1 MIGISA
7 LLGEQRARRRS
18 TNPTSQDCRHGL
30 GGGDRHHLE
39 EIPHGFGRFHR
50 AASAVRIATL
60 LADRAELPSTFLVG
74 LVLATLSVLFFWF
87 DLYPVPLIRLL
98 QTMQRGVI
106 E

>member
-1 MIGISA
+1 M
-7 LLGEQRARRRS
+7 
-18 TNPTSQDCRHGL
+18 
-30 GGGDRHHLE
+30 
-39 EIPHGFGRFHR
+39 
-50 AASAVRIATL
+50 